1 MDPSLPYGD
10 SDYFHTLIE
19 AMVGAGGVRNVTIRG
34 TPYDF
39 RFAPSDTYKNEL
51 TKLVE
56 ETYVT
61 NDNSSVTLLSHS
73 MGCLYT
79 LWFLNQK
86 SAEWK
91 DQYILRWIPTA
102 GVFGGAGTGIKQVG
116 SNIFSS
122 FRYLFV

>member
-1 MDPSLPYGD
+1 
-10 SDYFHTLIE
+10 
-19 AMVGAGGVRNVTIRG
+19 MVGAGGVRNVTIRG

-56 ETYVT
+56 ETYIT
-61 NDNSSVTLLSHS
+61 NNNSPVTLLSHS

-122 FRYLFV
+122 FRYLFVKLYS

>member
-1 MDPSLPYGD
+1 MDTSIPYGD
-10 SDYFHTLIE
+10 SDYFHTLVE
-19 AMVGAGGVRNVTIRG
+19 AMVEAGGVRNVTIRG

-39 RFAPSDTYKNEL
+39 RFAPSDIYKNEL
-51 TKLVE
+51 TRLVE

-61 NDNSSVTLLSHS
+61 NNNSPVTLLSHS

-86 SAEWK
+86 SSEWK

-116 SNIFSS
+116 
-122 FRYLFV
+122 